1 MGKSKKPSKFIGSCG
16 IYVIV
21 ECGDGIPWLLVH
33 RRSSQ
38 VSEKNMIAG
47 PGGIVERHLCV
58 GPQPLQ
64 ELGGLD
70 FEAGA
75 KATAVNELREETGV
89 LLDATA
95 IAQLRV
101 LPVGEGTYWGEKLH
115 RNYCCVLSEFPKVT
129 GPEKASR
136 HEIVQ
141 NGMNGIGKPAGDGW
155 NGWVD
160 VRELLPR
167 IDCMKGCRV
176 PLVHYLIESNIE
188 FDPSL
193 IESLKPAPVV
203 APVRMPAPRLA
214 ASILIARPAAPNIG
228 LAAPGSIAA
237 LRAAQLAASM
247 AQLAARQAG
256 SLPAPAPV
264 PIPARSGRVPLGCPP
279 LPQEPLLKR
288 PRGI

>member
-1 MGKSKKPSKFIGSCG
+1 
-16 IYVIV
+16 
-21 ECGDGIPWLLVH
+21 
-33 RRSSQ
+33 
-38 VSEKNMIAG
+38 MIAG

-58 GPQPLQ
+58 GPQPMP

-75 KATAVNELREETGV
+75 KATAVKELVEETGV
-89 LLDATA
+89 ALDATA
-95 IAQLRV
+95 IAQLRT
-101 LPVGEGTYWGEKLH
+101 LPIGEGTYWGPKLH
-115 RNYCCVLSEFPKVT
+115 RNYCAVLSEFPKVS
-129 GPEKASR
+129 GPEKASK

-160 VRELLPR
+160 VRELLTR
-167 IDCMKGCRV
+167 TDCMKGCRV
-176 PLVHYLIESNIE
+176 PLIHYLTESGID
-188 FDPSL
+188 FDESL
-193 IESLKPAPVV
+193 LECLKPAPVP
-203 APVRMPAPRLA
+203 APVLMA
-214 ASILIARPAAPNIG
+214 AARPATAISIARHFPAAPAPGSIAALSNIG

-264 PIPARSGRVPLGCPP
+264 PIPASNGRVPLGCPP
-279 LPQEPLLKR
+279 LPQEPSLKR